1 MLPLVDVVDDD
12 GVETTPAESREDPE
26 CLNKKFCE
34 LCNPQTNVTMK
45 RHVFFTRNQRQGE
58 TVEAYVSDLR
68 NKVKTCRFGNLQDEL
83 VKDRLVTGIH
93 NDSVRKILLRNSEL
107 TLIKAIE
114 ICQIH
119 EITEQRTKT
128 LAAPKQNTTNVDTVR
143 FKTKQS
149 QQRPSKQKTYIE
161 SESSQPNVTC
171 RNSGN
176 KYDPDKRKCPAF
188 GQQCHKC
195 NRWNHFK

>member
-1 MLPLVDVVDDD
+1 
-12 GVETTPAESREDPE
+12 
-26 CLNKKFCE
+26 
-34 LCNPQTNVTMK
+34 MK

-68 NKVKTCRFGNLQDEL
+68 NKVKTCRFGNLQDRL

-128 LAAPKQNTTNVDTVR
+128 LAASTHTTTTVER
-143 FKTKQS
+143 TLQDKA
-149 QQRPSKQKTYIE
+149 
-161 SESSQPNVTC
+161 VTAT
-171 RNSGN
+171 
-176 KYDPDKRKCPAF
+176 PI
-188 GQQCHKC
+188 
-195 NRWNHFK
+195 

>member
-1 MLPLVDVVDDD
+1 MSFATRKP
-12 GVETTPAESREDPE
+12 
-26 CLNKKFCE
+26 NI
-34 LCNPQTNVTMK
+34 TMK

-128 LAAPKQNTTNVDTVR
+128 LAAPKQSGTNVDTVR

-149 QQRPSKQKTYIE
+149 QQRPFKQTTYTE
-161 SESSQPNVTC
+161 GESSQPDVTC
-171 RNSGN
+171 RNCGN
-176 KYDPDKRKCPAF
+176 KHDRDKGKCPAF